1 MTQPRPAAA
10 ERVLVIIP
18 TFDERENL
26 PPILDRV
33 RSAVPDADVLVVDDA
48 SPDGTGELADQRAAA
63 DPHIQVLHRSAKNGL
78 GAAYVAAFR
87 WGQDRGY
94 TVLVEMDADGSH
106 PPEQL
111 PDLLAAL
118 ADADLVIGSRYVPGG
133 SVVNWPRRREA
144 LSRGANL
151 YSRLALGVPVHDV
164 TAGFR
169 AYRAQVLAELPLA
182 QVESR
187 GYCFQVDLTLR
198 TVEAGFRVVEV
209 PITFTERAIGVSKM
223 SSDVM
228 REALVKITS
237 WGVQRR
243 WSQLRAKARLTS
255 R

>member
-1 MTQPRPAAA
+1 VTQPRPASS

-26 PPILDRV
+26 PLILDRT
-33 RSAVPDADVLVVDDA
+33 RAAVPDADVLVVDDA

-63 DPHIQVLHRSAKNGL
+63 DPRIQVMHRAAKNGL

-87 WGQDRGY
+87 WGLDRGY

-106 PPEQL
+106 PPERL
-111 PDLLAAL
+111 PQLLAAL
-118 ADADLVIGSRYVPGG
+118 AGADLVIGSRYVPGG
-133 SVVNWPRRREA
+133 AVVNWPRRREA

-151 YSRLALGVPVHDV
+151 YSRLALGVQVHDV

-169 AYRAQVLAELPLA
+169 AYRAPVLAALPLA
-182 QVESR
+182 RVESR

-228 REALVKITS
+228 REALVKITA
-237 WGVQRR
+237 WGIRRR
-243 WSQLRAKARLTS
+243 WHQLRSIR
-255 R
+255 RG